1 MQSKGNSEK
10 WQALNF
16 KINRVKSVRQHV
28 RDEPPY
34 LFFLIYYIYI
44 YNNYSIYIIYTLY
57 TFYASKRIAPNSPGF
72 PMVNND
78 SVM

>member
-44 YNNYSIYIIYTLY
+44 IITVYILYTLY
-57 TFYASKRIAPNSPGF
+57 IHSTPPRESLPTAQGSRW
-72 PMVNND
+72 
-78 SVM
+78 